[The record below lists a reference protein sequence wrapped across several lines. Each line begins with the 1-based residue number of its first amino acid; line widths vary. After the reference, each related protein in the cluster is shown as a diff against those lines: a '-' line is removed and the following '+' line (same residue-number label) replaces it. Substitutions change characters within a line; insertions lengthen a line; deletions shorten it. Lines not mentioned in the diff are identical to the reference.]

1 MTFIQC
7 EMINDMIRLAGK
19 ETEVAGIT
27 DRAMRGKSRVQT
39 GPETTGSSAE
49 RIIAQ

>member
-1 MTFIQC
+1 MTYIQC
-7 EMINDMIRLAGK
+7 EMINDMSLLAGK

-39 GPETTGSSAE
+39 GPEKTGSSAE